1 MDCRRGQGGRR
12 RRVDVD
18 KANGQSGSQ

>member
-18 KANGQSGSQ
+18 KANRQSGSQ